1 MPDIE
6 HKPYFATVEE
16 FLRDIQKLDV
26 RALVMVALCGNEDVH
41 DSVGVYRCGPFELAE
56 AAGILTMH
64 SCYHYQQMN
73 KKEDDEESEEN
84 G

>member
-1 MPDIE
+1 MPGIE
-6 HKPYFATVEE
+6 NKPYFPAVEE
-16 FLRDIQKLDV
+16 FLRDLQELDV
-26 RALVMVALCGNEDVH
+26 QALVMVALCGNEDVH